1 MLPNIGGKSGMDI
14 KFAVT
19 GQPKHMVAEERH

>member
-1 MLPNIGGKSGMDI
+1 MRPNIGGKSGKDI

-19 GQPKHMVAEERH
+19 GQPKHMVAEESH